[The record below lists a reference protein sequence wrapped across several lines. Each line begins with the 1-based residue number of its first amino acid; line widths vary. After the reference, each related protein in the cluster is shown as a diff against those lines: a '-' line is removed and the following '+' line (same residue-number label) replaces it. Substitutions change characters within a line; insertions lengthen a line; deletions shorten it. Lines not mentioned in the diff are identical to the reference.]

1 MTAVQVRPLVSSALA
16 GAASGTRSFT
26 GLAGLTL
33 AASGDAEGQPDH
45 TLGRP
50 WAKAVAG
57 LLAATEIALDKL
69 PNAPSR
75 LAPPGLA
82 SRLAGAAASGVV
94 IARRAPGNDS
104 LAGFPDLDGA
114 PAPDTAAKPGAPASA
129 AQLTACV
136 VVSTGTAV
144 AAAWLGS
151 RWRPWAAPRLGHD
164 WIGAVIEDAAAL
176 TLATVAARLASA

>member
-1 MTAVQVRPLVSSALA
+1 LVSSALA